1 MTHYKVKATIEVE
14 FDAEYLGKIACA
26 LEGSENSV
34 FTALS
39 KLEFLSFCELKE
51 VKIQT
56 EDSEKEEK
64 ENA

>member
-14 FDAEYLGKIACA
+14 FDAEYLGKIACD

-34 FTALS
+34 LTALS

-51 VKIQT
+51 VKIQS
-56 EDSEKEEK
+56 EDC
-64 ENA
+64 